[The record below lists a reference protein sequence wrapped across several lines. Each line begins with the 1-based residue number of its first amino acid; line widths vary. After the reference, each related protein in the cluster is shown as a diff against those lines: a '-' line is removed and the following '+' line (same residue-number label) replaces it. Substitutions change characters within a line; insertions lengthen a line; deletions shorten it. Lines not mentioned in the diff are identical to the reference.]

1 MRIEWARLADQRP
14 TPAPDNEIILDG
26 NAPCRVLLLHGLTGT
41 PAEFGYVAQFLNNRG
56 GLSVE
61 CRQLVNHGQPLGVLA
76 RTHWEEIYASARGH
90 FLAAS
95 DAARRQDVPLVV
107 GGLSLGAVLS
117 LLLAAEFPHH
127 AAGVICLSPSLF
139 YDGWNVPWTQRL
151 IRLADHLPVKQYM
164 FLREVSPYG
173 LKDEILRQRVAASY
187 AKMTPRDSADAVRL
201 GYAHFPLRL
210 FCEMRHL
217 ILRCIDCLPK
227 VTAPLLLLQAEHD
240 DATSPRNAQ
249 FIYDRVASTRKEL
262 VLLKNSYHVVVAD
275 LDRETVAATMTKF
288 CLDIAIRFRGDADGT
303 FEVRDVQPY

>member
-1 MRIEWARLADQRP
+1 VRIEWARLSDQQS
-14 TPAPDNEIILDG
+14 TPAPNNEIVLEG
-26 NAPCRVLLLHGLTGT
+26 TTPCRVLLLHGLTGT
-41 PAEFGYVAQFLNNRG
+41 PAEFGYVAQFLHNRG

-90 FLAAS
+90 FLSAS
-95 DAARRQDVPLVV
+95 DAARRQNVPLIV

-117 LLLAAEFPHH
+117 LLLAAEFPHN
-127 AAGVICLSPSLF
+127 AAGVICLSPTLF

-151 IRLADHLPVKQYM
+151 IRLADYLPVKHFM
-164 FLREVSPYG
+164 FLREVPPYG
-173 LKDEILRQRVAASY
+173 LKDEILRRRVAASY
-187 AKMTPRDSADAVRL
+187 ANMSPRDSAEAGRL
-201 GYAHFPLRL
+201 GYAHFPLQL

-217 ILRCIDCLPK
+217 ILRCIESLPK

-262 VLLKNSYHVVVAD
+262 VLLKNSYHVIVAD
-275 LDRETVAATMTKF
+275 LDREVVATAMTNF
-288 CLDIAIRFRGDADGT
+288 CVAIARRFRGDAAGA
-303 FEVRDVQPY
+303 FDVADV